1 MTLTQIAGGATKV
14 LAGEYSANEFAISIR
29 RKHLSETVELDYDQ
43 AAQLFDLLG
52 SWLENEAINE
62 DIDFDD

>member
-1 MTLTQIAGGATKV
+1 MTLTEIVSGATKV
-14 LAGEYSANEFAISIR
+14 HAGEYSPNEFAISIR